1 MEWEDDWCTYCS
13 SFGVSEGE
21 FDPCSCNAAID
32 LSRILQAQESRPG
45 TIASCMLEM
54 SYLVE
59 VLKEDQ
65 VDCPVEPPLGAVQH
79 KLTFIPIHKED
90 LYECV
95 QTIHTVLLLEID
107 RLNLVLQL
115 RWRS

>member
-1 MEWEDDWCTYCS
+1 MGYLKTDDWCTYCS

-21 FDPCSCNAAID
+21 FDPCSCHAAID
-32 LSRILQAQESRPG
+32 LSCILQAQESRPG

-59 VLKEDQ
+59 VLKDDQ

-79 KLTFIPIHKED
+79 KLTFIPIPKED
-90 LYECV
+90 LYECI
-95 QTIHTVLLLEID
+95 TPGD
-107 RLNLVLQL
+107 
-115 RWRS
+115 